1 MCVCVHRCSPSLSVF
16 LSESVSCVW
25 WAGSTDELLSS
36 WKVFT
41 ALKDESYDGRRLENA
56 AWRLHAM
63 QKLGKTPSFQAASQ
77 VTQGRCAFNK
87 QAPISVQL
95 DDAHLSHTHA
105 DLGKAV
111 ADSDGPHPM
120 LDDSWAAKHLLG
132 VCLKNKLSNDAIEE
146 VLQAGAMGMAI
157 KTEVE
162 NRLRMNQN
170 ELSTHLSTSC
180 LPLPPSPS
188 LTLLRVCTHNI
199 YIYTQYINI

>member
-1 MCVCVHRCSPSLSVF
+1 M
-16 LSESVSCVW
+16 
-25 WAGSTDELLSS
+25 
-36 WKVFT
+36 FT

-87 QAPISVQL
+87 QAPISAQL

-105 DLGKAV
+105 DLGKAI

-146 VLQAGAMGMAI
+146 VLQGWSHGHGYQDRSR
-157 KTEVE
+157 K
-162 NRLRMNQN
+162 
-170 ELSTHLSTSC
+170 
-180 LPLPPSPS
+180 
-188 LTLLRVCTHNI
+188 
-199 YIYTQYINI
+199 